1 MSIFRSAAVAVCIA
15 VALSGCGVAT
25 AMKPNVERDAET
37 DALLADIGAGRADAL
52 MGKMSSEN
60 SPAQVRT
67 QLPFLKT
74 LVPEGAVPAGMTNG
88 WRANTGTGGSTYE
101 LSRVYEYP
109 DRTLTMDVI
118 FKKEG
123 EAWKV
128 LRFNLNVNLK
138 GDATAPAEA
147 APGKAGEPVVIPVE
161 PETRPAAR
169 PHTA

>member
-1 MSIFRSAAVAVCIA
+1 MFSIRSAAVVVCA
-15 VALSGCGVAT
+15 AMTLSACGVAA

-37 DALLADIGAGRADAL
+37 DALLADIGAGRADVL

-60 SPAQVRT
+60 SPAQVRA

-74 LVPEGAVPAGMTNG
+74 LVPEGAVPAGTTNG
-88 WRANTGTGGSTYE
+88 WRANAGTGGSTYE

-118 FKKEG
+118 FKKQG

-138 GDATAPAEA
+138 GDTTAPVEA

-161 PETRPAAR
+161 PRPAPGGQ
-169 PHTA
+169 PHAA